1 MKNQEELKYR
11 ERQVLSKIIQLYILK
26 GEPIGSRTLAKNLE
40 NELGLSASTLRNLMA
55 DLEELEYIS
64 HPHTSAGRIP
74 TDKGYRFYVDNLE
87 GVEQFNNN
95 DLFRFS
101 TELAAQ
107 DYDNLFRS
115 TTKLLSWLSKSLA
128 IVQLPAIRDCNVTKI
143 ELLPISDKRLL
154 IVISLE
160 SNFVRTVT
168 LESSLLLDR
177 IMLEEINASLNEKLI
192 GKSLKYIRENFI
204 SLFQEADFA
213 DKPIIRLF
221 TNSLDKIII
230 QLNPEERVIHSGVT
244 NLLNYPEF
252 GDLSKV
258 RTIVE
263 LLENQDVIIH
273 LLEKADEKSKVK
285 VLIGQE
291 IDNNLLNDYGLVLT
305 TYHYGSAL
313 GSMGII
319 GPKRMDYP
327 KMISFAST
335 FANILSKL

>member
-1 MKNQEELKYR
+1 MKNLEELKYR

-26 GEPIGSRTLAKNLE
+26 GEPIGSRTLAKHLE
-40 NELGLSASTLRNLMA
+40 NELGLSAATLRNLMA

-64 HPHTSAGRIP
+64 HPHTSAGRVP
-74 TDKGYRFYVDNLE
+74 TDKGYRFYVDNLIQLDNLDNLE
-87 GVEQFNNN
+87 IKKYSKEIAN
-95 DLFRFS
+95 
-101 TELAAQ
+101 Q
-107 DYDNLFRS
+107 DYDSLFKF
-115 TTKLLSWLSKSLA
+115 TTRLLSWLSNSLA
-128 IVQLPAIRDCNVTKI
+128 IIQLPEIKDCIVTKI
-143 ELLPISDKRLL
+143 ELIPISIKKIL
-154 IVISLE
+154 IVISLD

-168 LESSLLLDR
+168 LESSFVPDR
-177 IMLEEINASLNEKLI
+177 YLLEEINSALNEKI
-192 GKSLKYIRENFI
+192 SGKPLRFVRENFLSI
-204 SLFQEADFA
+204 IQESDFA

-221 TNSLDKIII
+221 TNSLDKIVER
-230 QLNPEERVIHSGVT
+230 LNPEERVLHSGAT

-258 RTIVE
+258 RTIIE

-273 LLEKADEKSKVK
+273 LLEKADEQNRVK

-291 IDNNLLNDYGLVLT
+291 IDNNLLNDYGMVLT

>member
-1 MKNQEELKYR
+1 MKNINELKYR

-40 NELGLSASTLRNLMA
+40 HELGLSASTLRNLMS

-64 HPHTSAGRIP
+64 HPHTSAGRVP
-74 TDKGYRFYVDNLE
+74 TDKGYRFYVDNLNE
-87 GVEQFNNN
+87 IDDFNQNELN
-95 DLFRFS
+95 RFS
-101 TELAAQ
+101 SELAAQ
-107 DYDNLFRS
+107 DYDSLFKS
-115 TTKLLSWLSKSLA
+115 TTRLLSWLSNSLA
-128 IVQLPAIRDCNVTKI
+128 IVQLPEIKDCVVTKI
-143 ELLPISDKRLL
+143 ELLPISVKRLL
-154 IVISLE
+154 IVISLD

-168 LESSLLLDR
+168 LESSFLLDR
-177 IMLEEINASLNEKLI
+177 YLLEEINAALNEKLS
-192 GKSLKYIRENFI
+192 GKPLRFIRENFI
-204 SLFQEADFA
+204 SLIQETDFA

-221 TNSLDKIII
+221 TNSLDKIVER
-230 QLNPEERVIHSGVT
+230 LNPEERVLHSGAT

-252 GDLSKV
+252 EDLSKV
-258 RTIVE
+258 RTIIE

-273 LLEKADEKSKVK
+273 LLEKADEQSRVK

-291 IDNNLLNDYGLVLT
+291 IDNNLLNDYGMVLT

>member
-1 MKNQEELKYR
+1 LKNINELKYR

-40 NELGLSASTLRNLMA
+40 SELGLSASTLRNLMA
-55 DLEELEYIS
+55 ELEQLEYIS
-64 HPHTSAGRIP
+64 HPHTSAGRVP
-74 TDKGYRFYVDNLE
+74 TDKGYRFYVDNLAE
-87 GVEQFNNN
+87 NEHFIQN
-95 DLFRFS
+95 DLSKFS
-101 TELAAQ
+101 SELASQ
-107 DYDNLFRS
+107 DFDNLFKS
-115 TTKLLSWLSKSLA
+115 TTRLLSWLSNSLA
-128 IVQLPAIRDCNVTKI
+128 IVQLPEIKDCLITKI
-143 ELLPISDKRLL
+143 ELLPISEKRLL

-168 LESSLLLDR
+168 LESSLPLDR
-177 IMLEEINASLNEKLI
+177 YMLDEINSALNEKLS
-192 GKSLKYIRENFI
+192 GKPLRFIRENFLSI
-204 SLFQEADFA
+204 FQETDFA
-213 DKPIIRLF
+213 EKPLIRLF
-221 TNSLDKIII
+221 TNSLDKIIN
-230 QLNPEERVIHSGVT
+230 QLNPEERVIHSGT
-244 NLLNYPEF
+244 ANLLNYPEF

-273 LLEKADEKSKVK
+273 LLEKADEQSKVK

-305 TYHYGSAL
+305 TYHYGTAL

-327 KMISFAST
+327 KMISFASA